1 MLSGRYEII
10 RALGQG
16 GFGTTY
22 LAKDHQKPSKPQC
35 VVKELLPQHLNT
47 LAADFFEKEARILEN
62 LGKHPQIPELLAHFQ
77 EKQNFYIVQEFIQGQ
92 VLENE
97 IIPGKP
103 LSEGYI
109 TKLLQDA
116 LGVLA
121 FVHQQGVIH
130 RDIKPANLIRRQQDG
145 KVCLIDF
152 GIVKELASQMMNSRG
167 SLQTS
172 MMAGTVGYMS
182 PEQTRGKTVFAS
194 DIYALGVTAIQ
205 AITGLQPHQIEED
218 PQTVELVWREQAR
231 VSDHLAQVLTKMVR
245 RHYSLRY
252 QNAQEALQALNSS
265 TISSVP
271 PNILPISGNTTLS
284 PTVVVNSSNKQIYF
298 QEAESRVERG
308 QGEFSVIALKMLE
321 LKQVQLGLS
330 PAEAKQIREAV
341 LKPYRER
348 ERQAQLQ
355 RQEQERQR
363 QAQERERENKL
374 KEYEQI
380 FIAAV
385 NQQYPFSQRVVQDL
399 QEFRQYLGLTPA
411 DTDAIEKRLLIS
423 LTSENLGNGIILEM
437 VSIPGGTFIMG
448 SPENEPERNSNE
460 SPQHQVTIKP
470 FLMGKYP
477 VTQAQWKAVASLAKV
492 KIDLNPDPSYFKG
505 GNRPVEKVSWDD
517 AQEFCARLSKKAGKN
532 YRLPSEAEW
541 EYACRAGTTTPFYF
555 GKTIT
560 TDQANYNGNYPYNS
574 VKKGV
579 YREQTTDVGKF
590 PPNALQLFDMHGN
603 VWEWCEDVWHENYIN
618 APTDGR
624 AWINGNDYQYRLL
637 RSGSWVGNARSCRSG
652 YRNWYSR
659 DNRYGHVGFRVVAFP
674 RSS

>member
-47 LAADFFEKEARILEN
+47 LAADFFEKEARVLEN

-77 EKQNFYIVQEFIQGQ
+77 EKQNFYIVQEFIQGE
-92 VLENE
+92 VLKNE

-130 RDIKPANLIRRQQDG
+130 RDIKPANLIRRQEDG

-152 GIVKELASQMMNSRG
+152 GIVKELTSQMMNSQG

-172 MMAGTVGYMS
+172 LMAGTVGYMS

-205 AITGLQPHQIEED
+205 AITGLQTQQIEED
-218 PQTVELVWREQAR
+218 PQTVELVWREKAR

-245 RHYSLRY
+245 RHHSLRY

-271 PNILPISGNTTLS
+271 PTILPTSGNTTLS
-284 PTVVVNSSNKQIYF
+284 STVVVNSSNKQVYF
-298 QEAESRVERG
+298 QEAESRAARG
-308 QGEFSVIALKMLE
+308 QGEFSVIDLKMLE
-321 LKQVQLGLS
+321 LKQVELGLS
-330 PAEAKQIREAV
+330 LAEAKQIRETV
-341 LKPYRER
+341 LKPYREQ
-348 ERQAQLQ
+348 ERQAQA
-355 RQEQERQR
+355 QERQG
-363 QAQERERENKL
+363 QAQLQEREKKL

-380 FIAAV
+380 FRAAV

-448 SPENEPERNSNE
+448 SPENEPERNSHE

-470 FLMGKYP
+470 FSMGKYP

-492 KIDLNPDPSYFKG
+492 KIDLNPDPSHFKG
-505 GNRPVEKVSWDD
+505 GNRPVERVSWDD
-517 AQEFCARLSKKAGKN
+517 AQEFCARLSKKTGKI

-555 GKTIT
+555 GNNINVN
-560 TDQANYNGNYPYNS
+560 QVNHNS
-574 VKKGV
+574 HYKG
-579 YREQTTDVGKF
+579 TTDVGEF
-590 PPNALQLFDMHGN
+590 PPNDLQLFDIHGN
-603 VWEWCEDVWHENYIN
+603 VWEWCEDEWHENYIN
-618 APTDGR
+618 APNDGR
-624 AWINGNDYQYRLL
+624 AWINRNGSQHPLL
-637 RSGSWVGNARSCRSG
+637 RGGSWFIDAGCCRSAN
-652 YRNWYSR
+652 RNGGKR
-659 DNRYGHVGFRVVAFP
+659 GVRNNFIGFRLV
-674 RSS
+674 SSSRTL